1 VLAFTDVFDLF
12 VHELS
17 GLRRRCLASTF
28 VAASAFD
35 RLLLR
40 HSGRLHWQREKP
52 LR

>member
-17 GLRRRCLASTF
+17 GLRRRRFARTF
-28 VAASAFD
+28 VAARALD

-40 HSGRLHWQREKP
+40 HSGRLHSQRRKP